1 VNPTQLDPL
10 LRPRAIALLGVS
22 RESSA
27 QPTMSGSTILE
38 SLQRLGFGGRIDL
51 VHPSGGTLRGLP
63 AAPSIGALPQPADLL
78 LLALPAAA
86 VPPLVAQAGQRGIRA
101 AVVLSA
107 GFAELADDEGERL
120 GRELEQAAAA
130 HRLPICGPNGLG
142 YLNVW
147 DHVLAGYFP
156 CLLGEQRPVPGGF
169 SVVTQSGAIGNSL
182 LARAMDRR
190 IGTSFVISAGNETNV
205 SVADYVDFL
214 VADPKTQ
221 VISIYLEGVVD
232 GARLRQSLQRAVAAG
247 KPVVVY
253 KVGKSAFGARAA
265 LSHTAKV
272 AGEPALYRGLFR
284 QLGVIE
290 AQHLDELIEVPMLL
304 LKAGARAPRP
314 PRGIG
319 VVSISGGLGAIMAD
333 HFAAEG
339 FTLPELSAATQARLA
354 ALPLKL
360 GSTLNPV
367 DTTAAIQRSEETL
380 ADILKIVA
388 GDERVDALVFPN
400 AARFPGPALNVA
412 TLMAQTAAQLPKPL
426 LSVWYAGHENEAAMA
441 RLHDSPDVPCF
452 DDPAACAR
460 ALAALRDVRQ
470 HAGAAE
476 QAPVAA
482 PPGSAARAAALLQG
496 YDGVLDEAQGKQLLA
511 AYGVAL
517 LPERHAADADAA
529 ARAAAE
535 LGLPVAMKILSAD
548 IPHKAQAGGVAL
560 GLASPQAVAQAWATM
575 MDRVRRHAPAA
586 RLDGVLVSTM
596 AAIELELLAGA
607 YRDPQFGPVL
617 VVGIGGAQV
626 ESRPDVAMRLL
637 PVSEADCRAAIDELQ
652 DRRVALLDGERKAV
666 LAAAIARIA
675 ALAWDLRE
683 QVAEIDVNPLALT
696 ARGEALAL
704 DALVRLADVEQPTTR

>member
-1 VNPTQLDPL
+1 MNPTELDPL
-10 LRPRAIALLGVS
+10 LRPRSIALLGVS
-22 RESSA
+22 RETSA

-51 VHPSGGTLRGLP
+51 VHPSGGTLRALP
-63 AAPSIGALPQPADLL
+63 AAPSIAALPQPADLL

-86 VPPLVAQAGQRGIRA
+86 VPSLVAEAGQRGIRA

-107 GFAELADDEGERL
+107 GFAELADEEGERL
-120 GRELEQAAAA
+120 GRELQQAAAA
-130 HRLPICGPNGLG
+130 HGLPLCGPNGLG

-147 DHVLAGYFP
+147 DRVLAGYFP
-156 CLLGEQRPVPGGF
+156 CLLGEQRPRPGGL

-214 VADPKTQ
+214 VADPKTE
-221 VISIYLEGVVD
+221 VIAIYLEGVVD
-232 GARLRQSLQRAVAAG
+232 GARLRRSLQRAVAAG

-290 AQHLDELIEVPMLL
+290 AQHLDDLIEIPMLL
-304 LKAGARAPRP
+304 LKSAPRAPRP

-339 FTLPELSAATQARLA
+339 FTLPELSAATQAKLA

-367 DTTAAIQRSEETL
+367 DTTAAIQRNEQAL
-380 ADILKIVA
+380 VDILKIVA
-388 GDERVDALVFPN
+388 DDQRVDALVFPN

-412 TLMAQTAAQLPKPL
+412 TLMAQTAAQLGKPL

-441 RLHDSPDVPCF
+441 RLHESADVPCF

-470 HAGAAE
+470 HAGAE
-476 QAPVAA
+476 PPPVSA
-482 PPGSAARAAALLQG
+482 PPGSSARAAVLLQG
-496 YDGVLDEAQGKQLLA
+496 YEGVLDEAQGKRLLA

-529 ARAAAE
+529 GRAAAE

-548 IPHKAQAGGVAL
+548 IPHKAKAGGVAL
-560 GLASPQAVAQAWATM
+560 GLASPQAVAEAWAAM

-586 RLDGVLVSTM
+586 RIDGVLVSPM

-637 PVSEADCRAAIDELQ
+637 PVSAADCRAALDELQ
-652 DRRVALLDGERKAV
+652 DRRVALLDEERKAV
-666 LAAAIARIA
+666 LAAAVARIA
-675 ALAWDLRE
+675 ALAWDLRD

-696 ARGEALAL
+696 RGEALAL
-704 DALVRLADVEQPTTR
+704 DALVRLAGFEQPTAR

>member
-1 VNPTQLDPL
+1 MNPTELDPL
-10 LRPRAIALLGVS
+10 LRPRSIALLGVS
-22 RESSA
+22 REPSA
-27 QPTMSGSTILE
+27 QPTMSGSTILQ
-38 SLQRLGFGGRIDL
+38 SLQRLGFEGRIDL
-51 VHPSGGTLRGLP
+51 VHPGGGTLRGLP

-86 VPPLVAQAGQRGIRA
+86 VPPLVMQAGQRGIRA

-107 GFAELADDEGERL
+107 GFAEQADDEGTRL

-130 HRLPICGPNGLG
+130 HGLPICGPNGLG

-147 DHVLAGYFP
+147 DRVLAGYFP
-156 CLLGEQRPVPGGF
+156 CLLGEQRPLPGGL

-214 VADPKTQ
+214 VADPKTE
-221 VISIYLEGVVD
+221 VIAIYLEGVVD
-232 GARLRQSLQRAVAAG
+232 GARLRRSLQRAVAAG

-304 LKAGARAPRP
+304 LKAGPRAPRP

-319 VVSISGGLGAIMAD
+319 IVSISGGLGAIMAD

-388 GDERVDALVFPN
+388 DDERIDALVFPN

-412 TLMAQTAAQLPKPL
+412 TLMARTAAQLPKPL
-426 LSVWYAGHENEAAMA
+426 LSVWYAGHENDAAMA
-441 RLHDSPDVPCF
+441 RLHDSAEVPCF
-452 DDPAACAR
+452 DDPAACAC
-460 ALAALRDVRQ
+460 ALAALREVRQ
-470 HAGAAE
+470 HAAVE
-476 QAPVAA
+476 QTPVAA
-482 PPGSAARAAALLQG
+482 PPGAAARAAVLLRG
-496 YDGVLDEAQGKQLLA
+496 YSGVLDEAQGKQLLA

-517 LPERHAADADAA
+517 LPERHAADAAA
-529 ARAAAE
+529 AGRAAAE
-535 LGLPVAMKILSAD
+535 LGLPVAMKVLSAD
-548 IPHKAQAGGVAL
+548 IPHKARAGGVAL
-560 GLASPQAVAQAWATM
+560 GLASPQAVAQAWAAM

-586 RLDGVLVSTM
+586 RIDGVLVSPM

-637 PVSEADCRAAIDELQ
+637 PVGEADCRAAIGELQ
-652 DRRVALLDGERKAV
+652 DRRVALLDDERKTV
-666 LAAAIARIA
+666 LAAAVARIA

-683 QVAEIDVNPLALT
+683 RVAEIDVNPLALT

-704 DALVRLADVEQPTTR
+704 DALVRLADADDQTE